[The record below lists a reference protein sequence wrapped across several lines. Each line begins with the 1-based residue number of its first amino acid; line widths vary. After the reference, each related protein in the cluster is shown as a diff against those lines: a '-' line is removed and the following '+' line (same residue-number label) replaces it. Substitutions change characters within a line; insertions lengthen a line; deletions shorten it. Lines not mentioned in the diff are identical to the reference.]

1 MRGII
6 GLNLF
11 TIQPERS
18 GLVVTWATNDHIE
31 QHNAVMF
38 AEHSIHSARGNP
50 ITMATKKLHKI
61 VNSQFACQW
70 TVAD

>member
-1 MRGII
+1 MSDR

-11 TIQPERS
+11 TIEPERS

-31 QHNAVMF
+31 QHNAVFF
-38 AEHSIHSARGNP
+38 AKHSIHSACGDP
-50 ITMATKKLHKI
+50 ITVAAKKLHDM
-61 VNSQFACQW
+61 VVVQLACQW